1 MYGLKCTKPFRT
13 LLLVV
18 RGKEREDA
26 ILAATIEL
34 VGEVG
39 YGALTMDGV
48 AARAQASKATIYRR
62 WRNKAQLVKAALDAY
77 DTRQNEAI
85 PDTGELREDLYA
97 VMRALRERVS
107 ESYLAMIN
115 GLIAAAKHDPE
126 LDAALQ
132 EHVADEELSPFLV
145 SLQRAV
151 DRGELPAD
159 ADSELV
165 HDVAEALIM
174 RQVTTGVFDEEFI
187 RRVVD
192 DVLLVLLRQG
202 GEK

>member
-13 LLLVV
+13 LLGVV

>member
-1 MYGLKCTKPFRT
+1 M
-13 LLLVV
+13 V

-26 ILAATIEL
+26 ILTAVIEL
-34 VGEVG
+34 LVEAG
-39 YGALTMDGV
+39 YANLTMDGV

-77 DTRQNEAI
+77 DAEQNEGI
-85 PDTGELREDLYA
+85 PDTGGLRDDLYA
-97 VMRALRERVS
+97 VMRALKERANERHMALIS
-107 ESYLAMIN
+107 
-115 GLIAAAKHDPE
+115 GLIAAAQHDAE
-126 LDAALQ
+126 LDAALK
-132 EHVADEELSPFLV
+132 EHVANEELSPFLV

-174 RQVTTGVFDEEFI
+174 RQVTAGQFDEAFI
-187 RRVVD
+187 SRVVD
-192 DVLLVLLRQG
+192 DVLLVLLKK
-202 GEK
+202 GEQK

>member
-1 MYGLKCTKPFRT
+1 
-13 LLLVV
+13 VV

-34 VGEVG
+34 VGELG
-39 YGALTMDGV
+39 YPAVTMDAV

-62 WRNKAQLVKAALDAY
+62 WRNKPQLVKAALDAY
-77 DTRQNEAI
+77 DARQNESI
-85 PDTGELREDLYA
+85 PDTGELRSDLYA
-97 VMRALRERVS
+97 VMRALRDRTS

-115 GLIAAAKHDPE
+115 GLIGAAKHDEE
-126 LDAALQ
+126 LNTALQ
-132 EHVADEELSPFLV
+132 EHVANEELSPFLV

-165 HDVAEALIM
+165 HDVAEAM
-174 RQVTTGVFDEEFI
+174 VQRQLAHGEFDEAFI
-187 RRVVD
+187 SKVVD
-192 DVLLVLLRQG
+192 DVLLVLLKQG

>member
-1 MYGLKCTKPFRT
+1 M
-13 LLLVV
+13 LVV

>member
-1 MYGLKCTKPFRT
+1 M
-13 LLLVV
+13 V

-77 DTRQNEAI
+77 DARQNEAI
-85 PDTGELREDLYA
+85 LDAGELREDLYA

-107 ESYLAMIN
+107 GSYLAMIN

>member
-1 MYGLKCTKPFRT
+1 MKCTKRFRT
-13 LLLVV
+13 LCVVV

-39 YGALTMDGV
+39 YGGLTMDGV

-77 DTRQNEAI
+77 DARQNEAL

-97 VMRALRERVS
+97 VMRALRERAG

-115 GLIAAAKHDPE
+115 GLIAAAKHDAE

-132 EHVADEELSPFLV
+132 EHVANEELSPFLV

-165 HDVAEALIM
+165 HDVAEAMIM
-174 RQVTTGVFDEEFI
+174 RQVVAGTFDEEFI
-187 RRVVD
+187 ARVVD
-192 DVLLVLLRQG
+192 DVLLVLLKQG
-202 GEK
+202 GSR